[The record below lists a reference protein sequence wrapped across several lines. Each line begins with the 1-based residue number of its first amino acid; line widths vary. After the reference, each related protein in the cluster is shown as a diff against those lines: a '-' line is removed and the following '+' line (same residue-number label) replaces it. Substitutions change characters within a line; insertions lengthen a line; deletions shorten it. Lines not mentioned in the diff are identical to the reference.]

1 MLSLA
6 IRVSCG
12 ESGVFVR
19 RGRLMTA
26 RSIRIA
32 STLLVVAWVITALP
46 AAQERPAPAAP
57 AAAAPQGPETT
68 FRAGVDSISVDAIV
82 TDRQGR
88 PVTDLKPEDFEI
100 REGGK
105 AQAIENFR
113 LVQIDD
119 GRDDPSA
126 SRDILSQADQDREVA
141 SENNRLLVIFLDDY
155 HTRLGNS
162 LAFRQKLAQ
171 FVYQLSPRDLVA
183 LITPL
188 MPASTLTFSRNH
200 EATAG
205 QIMNFVGRKYDYR
218 PRNALEER
226 YSQETPQQI
235 ERLRNAWVIEGLRSV
250 CEYMGSF
257 RAGRKTLLYVS
268 EGLTNNMP
276 SGVLTTGTANGPT
289 MPIMGPD
296 PTMREQSQQYFDSV
310 ELISD
315 LQRVFNSAART
326 NTSIYPVDPRGL
338 APSEFSVAD
347 VVSQAMDKQ
356 ILTQTTELLRTI
368 ADQTDGRAIVNRND
382 PLPALQQMVKDS
394 STYYLMSYT
403 STFAYRDGK
412 FHEFQ
417 VRVKRPG
424 VEVRARRGYWAVSA
438 EEMARAS
445 TPKVLPTAQVTDA
458 LNALATTDES
468 ARRQPITLW
477 LGATKGEAEKA
488 RVSLVWEANGA
499 QSTLASER
507 VERVN
512 VSAFSIYGDALFS
525 GPVPREAD
533 AATAAG
539 RVMFDAPAGSVR
551 VKVDVENA
559 AGRRLESTDINLDV
573 PDFTSTATKIT
584 TPFVYRGRTARD
596 IQAVRAAASPLPTT
610 ARTFSRSERFLLRFG
625 AYGPGGA
632 APTVTMRILN
642 QGGASVA
649 SMPPPVRL
657 PNGLYESEVAL
668 GGFPP
673 SDYLIEISADANGD
687 IARTLLAVR
696 VTG

>member
-1 MLSLA
+1 MS
-6 IRVSCG
+6 
-12 ESGVFVR
+12 
-19 RGRLMTA
+19 A
-26 RSIRIA
+26 RFIRIA
-32 STLLVVAWVITALP
+32 SIAFAVAWVSTTLP
-46 AAQERPAPAAP
+46 SAQQNPAPAAP
-57 AAAAPQGPETT
+57 ATSPAPQGPAPT
-68 FRAGVDSISVDAIV
+68 FRSGVDSVSVDAIV
-82 TDRQGR
+82 TDKQGR

-100 REGGK
+100 RESGK

-119 GRDDPSA
+119 GRNNPSA
-126 SRDILSQADQDREVA
+126 AREILSQADQQRETE

-162 LAFRQKLAQ
+162 LAFRQKLSQ
-171 FVYQLSPRDLVA
+171 FVYQLAPNDLVA

-200 EATAG
+200 EATAS
-205 QIMNFVGRKYDYR
+205 QIMNFIGRKYDYR

-226 YSQETPQQI
+226 YAQETPQQI
-235 ERLRNAWVIEGLRSV
+235 ERLRNAWVIEGLRGV

-276 SGVLTTGTANGPT
+276 PGVLTTGTDFPT
-289 MPIMGPD
+289 MPMAGPD

-315 LQRVFNSAART
+315 LQRVFNAATRT
-326 NTSIYPVDPRGL
+326 NTSIYPIDPRGL
-338 APSEFSVAD
+338 TPTEFSVAD
-347 VVSQAMDKQ
+347 VVSTAMDKQ
-356 ILTQTTELLRTI
+356 ILNQTTELLRTI

-382 PLPALQQMVKDS
+382 PLPALQQMIKDNT
-394 STYYLMSYT
+394 TYYLMSFT

-438 EEMARAS
+438 EEMAKAS
-445 TPKVLPTAQVTDA
+445 APKALPATEVTTA
-458 LNALATTDES
+458 LNVLATADES
-468 ARRQPITLW
+468 GRRQPIRVW
-477 LGATKGEAEKA
+477 VGVAKGEAEKA
-488 RVSLVWEANGA
+488 RVSLVWEASGPD
-499 QSTLASER
+499 STLASER
-507 VERVN
+507 VDRVN
-512 VSAFSIYGDALFS
+512 ISAYSIYGEALFS
-525 GPVPREAD
+525 GTVPRDGGAPMP
-533 AATAAG
+533 AG
-539 RVMFDAPAGSVR
+539 RVAFDAPAGSVR

-559 AGRRLESTDINLDV
+559 TGRRLETTDINLDV

-596 IQAVRAAASPLPTT
+596 LQAVRAAAAPLPTT
-610 ARTFSRSERFLLRFG
+610 ARTFSRAERFLLRFE

-632 APTVTMRILN
+632 TPTVTMRILN
-642 QGGASVA
+642 QGGGPVA
-649 SMPPPVRL
+649 SMPPPTRL
-657 PNGLYESEVAL
+657 PSGGYESEIAL

-673 SDYLIEISADANGD
+673 SDYLIEISADTNGD
-687 IARTLLAVR
+687 VAKTLLAVR